1 MYILIL
7 LGTVEVPKTQSWHLM
22 EISRVSFLPQSPFRA
37 PFYLSFSA
45 AQTNAVCRSL
55 LITLFN
61 KVTIMQL
68 EMRQNF
74 WRFVMARILITI
86 SASRSRVLSSTYALV
101 VFYIISSTCW
111 VRRCVT
117 LEGVC
122 RPKFSSVRV
131 NSGIGGKYKRDS
143 HPPFLAVTSLRLIF
157 RSSFSE
163 PFIHFLS
170 DEVFA
175 SICT

>member
-1 MYILIL
+1 MGASQFLLAPSIL
-7 LGTVEVPKTQSWHLM
+7 LKLYTVYIGDRRYCGCQVVAMP
-22 EISRVSFLPQSPFRA
+22 
-37 PFYLSFSA
+37 
-45 AQTNAVCRSL
+45 
-55 LITLFN
+55 
-61 KVTIMQL
+61 
-68 EMRQNF
+68 
-74 WRFVMARILITI
+74 
-86 SASRSRVLSSTYALV
+86 AST
-101 VFYIISSTCW
+101 
-111 VRRCVT
+111 
-117 LEGVC
+117 
-122 RPKFSSVRV
+122 RV